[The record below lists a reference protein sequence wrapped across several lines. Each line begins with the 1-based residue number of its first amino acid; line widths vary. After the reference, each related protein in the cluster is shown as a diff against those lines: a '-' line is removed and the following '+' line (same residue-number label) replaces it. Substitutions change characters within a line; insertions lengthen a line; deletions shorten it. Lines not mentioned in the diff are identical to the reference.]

1 MVMRKTIFTYVTRF
15 VAALAILGFAMI
27 AWQFYLCEP
36 VLSLWSHLRYGNAV
50 AFQGHT
56 LRLPLMWRV
65 EHSNGKAGLSLTR
78 AVIQHPPS
86 LGKTYS
92 DLLTVYSPDPT
103 QAGRLDDASAARWQ
117 AAQIASLN
125 SRSPRSHATA
135 ETIHAKSIAFYCVET
150 ATVERI
156 ADNIF
161 CKPVGIDW
169 LVFAGVNPAFSREAQ
184 GRLDE
189 EKDILRSVN

>member
-1 MVMRKTIFTYVTRF
+1 MV
-15 VAALAILGFAMI
+15 
-27 AWQFYLCEP
+27 AWQFYLREP

-50 AFQGHT
+50 AFQGHI

-65 EHSNGKAGLSLTR
+65 DHSNKKAGLSLTR

-86 LGKTYS
+86 LGEMYS
-92 DLLTVYSPDPT
+92 DTLTVYSPDPT

-135 ETIHAKSIAFYCVET
+135 ETIHASSITFYCVEN
-150 ATVERI
+150 ATVERLP
-156 ADNIF
+156 DNIF
-161 CKPVGIDW
+161 CKPAGIDW
-169 LVFAGVNPAFSREAQ
+169 LVFAGLNPAFSQEAQ

-189 EKDILRSVN
+189 EKDILRSLN